1 MRSGRADS
9 NRPGHFY
16 YMLGVTGLAAM
27 IVASYELHHK
37 ALVEFDLFADIGVV
51 VGTEHGDAAV
61 YHAL

>member
-9 NRPGHFY
+9 ILPGLFRIL
-16 YMLGVTGLAAM
+16 LGVTGLAAV

>member
-1 MRSGRADS
+1 
-9 NRPGHFY
+9 
-16 YMLGVTGLAAM
+16 MLGVTGLAAM

-37 ALVEFDLFADIGVV
+37 ALVELDLFADIGVV